1 MVGLIVNDDY
11 LVVVEMILNDDYLV
25 VAVVILNY
33 YMVARQV
40 EVVAT
45 VV

>member
-11 LVVVEMILNDDYLV
+11 LVVVGMILNDDYLV